1 MKHYLQVLT
10 TFNLVILVFFILTV
24 LVGTGVLNANL
35 IVGII
40 TFIQETMIFPIT
52 AIIAISFIYA
62 IYVLFKNKNFR
73 RDSFLLS
80 ALAFLNVLILFSAN

>member
-1 MKHYLQVLT
+1 MKHYIQVLN

-52 AIIAISFIYA
+52 AIVAISIIYA
-62 IYVLFKNKNFR
+62 IYLLFTNENYR
-73 RDSFLLS
+73 RDGLLLS
-80 ALAFLNVLILFSAN
+80 ALAFLNVIILFSAN